1 MKSLVIITAV
11 LMVLSVAK
19 ADDRVK
25 IDFYSEAL

>member
-1 MKSLVIITAV
+1 VIITAV

-19 ADDRVK
+19 ADDLVK

>member
-11 LMVLSVAK
+11 LMVLSVAS

-25 IDFYSEAL
+25 IDFYSEAF